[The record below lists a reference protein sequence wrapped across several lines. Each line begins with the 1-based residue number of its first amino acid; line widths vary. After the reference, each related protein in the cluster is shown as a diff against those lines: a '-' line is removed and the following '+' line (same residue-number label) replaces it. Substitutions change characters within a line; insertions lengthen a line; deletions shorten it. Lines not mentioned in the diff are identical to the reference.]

1 MASLS
6 LGAASIAPTV
16 LSMDALGKVAVKLG
30 FASLYLDPAEA
41 DQLALE
47 LQRAAQALRIGNSTA
62 TQYTDALSG
71 RDAA

>member
-41 DQLALE
+41 DALSLE
-47 LQRAAQALRIGNSTA
+47 LQRAAQALRMSGTTA
-62 TQYTDALSG
+62 KQYTDALSG
-71 RDAA
+71 KDAA

>member
-1 MASLS
+1 MVSLS

-16 LSMDALGKVAVKLG
+16 LSMDALGKIAVKLG

-62 TQYTDALSG
+62 KQYTHALG
-71 RDAA
+71 GKDAA

>member
-16 LSMDALGKVAVKLG
+16 LSMDALRKVAVKLG

-47 LQRAAQALRIGNSTA
+47 LQRAAQALRIGA
-62 TQYTDALSG
+62 TIAKQYTDALSG
-71 RDAA
+71 SDAA